1 MNWRSKI
8 TFQQP
13 TYQTND
19 ECDRYQAL
27 LFYIYIYI
35 YIYKHYGSAKCMLR
49 WGNFFYLKKEVS
61 VEENH
66 TSKGH

>member
-19 ECDRYQAL
+19 EWDRYQAL

-35 YIYKHYGSAKCMLR
+35 YISIMVQLNACLDGEI
-49 WGNFFYLKKEVS
+49 FFI
-61 VEENH
+61 
-66 TSKGH
+66 

>member
-1 MNWRSKI
+1 MGSI
-8 TFQQP
+8 SSTVI
-13 TYQTND
+13 
-19 ECDRYQAL
+19 L
-27 LFYIYIYI
+27 YIYI